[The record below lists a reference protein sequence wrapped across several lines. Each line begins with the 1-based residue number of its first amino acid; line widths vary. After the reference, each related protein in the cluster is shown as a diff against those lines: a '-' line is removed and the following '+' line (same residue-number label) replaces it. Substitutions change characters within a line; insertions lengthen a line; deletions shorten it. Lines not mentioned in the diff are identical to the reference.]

1 MHDSVYLSTE
11 ICFSYALR
19 KRRYVSLGLRLS
31 PKATQI
37 LHLVCGINPQFYSAT
52 TSAEIEI
59 CWNPKTAIR
68 KIETG
73 SKTAWLV
80 AYPKY

>member
-1 MHDSVYLSTE
+1 MLFENDVMDLSD
-11 ICFSYALR
+11 CDFH
-19 KRRYVSLGLRLS
+19 

-73 SKTAWLV
+73 SKTTWLV